1 MLSQLGHAGML
12 ERNIYNLIKFRIEG
26 LTKGMGVEF
35 ATKNTRVYS
44 VVPNFPETPMIKK
57 LFRNRKFKKLLFD
70 NILIRKISKE
80 SDIATA
86 ACYLTSDAASILTGN
101 SIIVDGE

>member
-44 VVPNFPETPMIKK
+44 VVSTFVETPMINK

-86 ACYLTSDAASILTGN
+86 SD
-101 SIIVDGE
+101 VK